1 MKISTKMTALS
12 AALLTSTAAMAVP
25 TVFFGEDIKASNGPH
40 ASRPNST
47 AAQASFLGILSGVST
62 EDFQSASGSA
72 PIALTFTGS
81 SGALNATVTS
91 GGSVESSTGNG
102 RWSINNGTNY
112 LEAQSSSFVLTFASQ
127 IAAFGFYGTDIG
139 DFDGAL
145 SIELFNG
152 ATSLGLFQVGNTR
165 GSGGSTNG
173 SVLFYGLVDTVNT
186 FNRIVFRNT
195 DTEDIFGFDNMTIG
209 DVRQVTGTVP
219 LPGSLALLGLGLV
232 GLTGLRKSWQSR
244 SQS

>member
-1 MKISTKMTALS
+1 MNFTTKLGILA
-12 AALLTSTAAMAVP
+12 AALTTSTAAMAVP
-25 TVFFGEDIKASNGPH
+25 SIFFGEDVKSTNGPH
-40 ASRPNST
+40 SVRPNST
-47 AAQASFLGILSGVST
+47 AAEASFLSILSGVST

-81 SGALNATVTS
+81 SGNLNATVTS
-91 GGSVESSTGNG
+91 GGSIDTTTSSG

-112 LEAQSSSFVLTFASQ
+112 LEARSSSFVLTFASQ

-139 DFDGAL
+139 DFNGAL

-152 ATSLGLFQVGNTR
+152 ATSLGIFQVGNTV

-173 SVLFYGLVDTVNT
+173 SVLFYGLVDTLNT
-186 FNRIVFRNT
+186 FDRIVFRNT
-195 DTEDIFGFDNMTIG
+195 DTDDIFGFDNMTIG

-219 LPGSLALLGLGLV
+219 LPGSIALLGLGLL
-232 GLTGLRKSWQSR
+232 GLTGLRKR
-244 SQS
+244 A